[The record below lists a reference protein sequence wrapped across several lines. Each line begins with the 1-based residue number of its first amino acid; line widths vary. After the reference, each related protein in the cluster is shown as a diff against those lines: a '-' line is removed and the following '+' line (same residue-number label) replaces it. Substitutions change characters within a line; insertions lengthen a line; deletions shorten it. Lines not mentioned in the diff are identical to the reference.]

1 MESYLRR
8 VEPVRLA
15 VNQLLDTADPILHAD
30 HNGRATPAEA
40 ARRMGRL
47 ERRFAAY
54 TIDIAGIRPA
64 LPQLRRL
71 QTKYAHTYVLEDAY
85 LSALAAGLADRDLD
99 HLPNTQAAQRAAI
112 IDWRTGLMLL
122 ARQSGVALPADLQQA
137 GRGEIAPAPGRS

>member
-1 MESYLRR
+1 MRR

-71 QTKYAHTYVLEDAY
+71 QTEYAHT
-85 LSALAAGLADRDLD
+85 
-99 HLPNTQAAQRAAI
+99 
-112 IDWRTGLMLL
+112 
-122 ARQSGVALPADLQQA
+122 
-137 GRGEIAPAPGRS
+137 